1 MGRGKE
7 ARESEKNINILF
19 YLQLFLAFHI
29 GTLISLPFSLLWL
42 TNSELNW

>member
-7 ARESEKNINILF
+7 ARESEKILTLF

-29 GTLISLPFSLLWL
+29 GTLIFLPFSLL
-42 TNSELNW
+42 